1 MAGYA
6 DGVPCWADAMLPDL
20 EAGKRFYGELFGWTF
35 QDGDEKFGYYTQA
48 FAADGKNVAALA
60 PKPDGR
66 MPTVWNLY
74 LAAADAQAT
83 ARRIV
88 EAGGQLVMD
97 PMAVADFGTMLMAA
111 DPGGAVFG
119 AWQSGTHKGFE
130 KTGEPG
136 SYAWAEIFTREAES
150 VDRFYET
157 VFGYDSARVEGGE
170 GGEGGEAGESAE
182 GDASDESRAS
192 GEGFDYAVYAPQG
205 RKATPDSAV
214 MGRYVM
220 GPDLPAELPAHFNVY
235 FAVENADR
243 AAETI
248 RRLGGRVT
256 RGPEDSPYGRWAAVA
271 DDQGANFSII
281 QELG

>member
-35 QDGDEKFGYYTQA
+35 QDGEEKFGYYTQA
-48 FAADGKNVAALA
+48 FAADGGNVAALA

-74 LAAADAQAT
+74 LASADAKAT

-88 EAGGQLVMD
+88 EAGGQLITA
-97 PMAVADFGTMLMAA
+97 PMAVAEFGTMLMAA

-136 SYAWAEIFTREAES
+136 SYAWAEIFTREAGK
-150 VDRFYET
+150 VDRFYEA
-157 VFGYDSARVEGGE
+157 VFGYNSAQVEGGE
-170 GGEGGEAGESAE
+170 GAE
-182 GDASDESRAS
+182 
-192 GEGFDYAVYAPQG
+192 EGFDYRVYAPDG
-205 RKATPDSAV
+205 KVATPDEAV
-214 MGRYVM
+214 LGRYVM

-256 RGPEDSPYGRWAAVA
+256 RDPVDTPYGRWAAVA